1 MGNNAKVSFL
11 LNLRR
16 TDFLCAFPKSLF
28 GNVYGV
34 KTYVLW
40 IRETKFLLMPMQL
53 GGTELFMKRAIV
65 LGGGGSRGAYQLG
78 FWRALR
84 ENSISYDLVI
94 GTSIGSIN
102 AALMATDSYDIASEL
117 WEQIKVTDIMRD
129 GINLEYS
136 IEAMF
141 KQKTQLL
148 AFLKRYINTK
158 GADIAPLR
166 ALIQKVIDED
176 ALRKAETGFG
186 LVTLQVPSLKPM
198 ELHREDIPKNEL
210 HEYLI
215 ASASCF
221 PAFPLAKI
229 DSKTYIDGGYYDNLA
244 IDFAIRSGAEEVIAV
259 DLSYGDPTHPK
270 YVHMPNITYI
280 APSLPL
286 GSFLD
291 FNRDILHR
299 NIALGYNDSMKSFLK
314 FRGFRYTFLDKN
326 ISASN
331 AFLLAVQRF
340 EAQIP
345 QDNGI
350 TRFSEKAS
358 SPLSSCVFEHT
369 DERLSYSDWN
379 LRGAE
384 IAAEL
389 LGFDATKVYAFSD
402 FNRSI
407 QEAVSAAPAD
417 GALTGAIK
425 GVQPAKLLAML
436 VKKLKNADGNFA
448 DIKWIAASMPA
459 ALTAALYLSTQ

>member
-1 MGNNAKVSFL
+1 
-11 LNLRR
+11 
-16 TDFLCAFPKSLF
+16 
-28 GNVYGV
+28 
-34 KTYVLW
+34 
-40 IRETKFLLMPMQL
+40 
-53 GGTELFMKRAIV
+53 MKRAIV

-84 ENSISYDLVI
+84 EAGISYDLVI

-102 AALMATDSYDIASEL
+102 AALMATNSYDVASEL

-148 AFLKRYINTK
+148 AFLKRYVNTK

-166 ALIQKVIDED
+166 ALIEEVIDEE
-176 ALRKAETGFG
+176 ALRSSETAFG

-198 ELHREDIPKNEL
+198 ELLREDIPKDEL

-221 PAFPLAKI
+221 PAFPLQKI
-229 DSKTYIDGGYYDNLA
+229 DHKTYIDGGYYDNLA
-244 IDFAIRSGAEEVIAV
+244 IDFAIRSGAESVIAV
-259 DLSYGDPTHPK
+259 DLAYEDPTHPK
-270 YVHMPNITYI
+270 YTHMPNITYI
-280 APSLPL
+280 APSWPL

-291 FNRDILHR
+291 FNREVLHR
-299 NIALGYNDSMKSFLK
+299 NIALGYNDAAKRFSKY
-314 FRGFRYTFLDKN
+314 RGFRYTFEDRA
-326 ISASN
+326 IPDDP

-340 EAQIP
+340 EAQIA

-350 TRFSEKAS
+350 TRFSEKGS

-369 DERLSYSDWN
+369 DGRLSCSDWN

-389 LGFDATKVYAFSD
+389 LGFDPTEIYNFSD
-402 FNRSI
+402 FDRRLH
-407 QEAVSAAPAD
+407 EAVSAAPAD

-425 GVQPAKLLAML
+425 GVEPAKLLAML
-436 VKKLKNADGNFA
+436 VKKLKTSGGNFA
-448 DIKWIAASMPA
+448 DIKWVAASMPT
-459 ALTAALYLSTQ
+459 ALTAALYLSAR